1 MYGNNSDAIPIV
13 ILCVVVFV
21 LVVAL
26 VWLVI
31 EYVTGDSVASFLK
44 KRPDIICGFIFVLLV
59 LFLKSWVFIIFIAAI
74 AILLGFVFFRSL
86 FENFSEQEPIK
97 KIMSVLGLAITLFV
111 IFMAVKEMVEDKPSK
126 VIDGRKIE
134 CGNCKYCSEIKS
146 CAEAYFLL
154 NQCGC
159 SSLDRDKDGIPCE
172 NLCR

>member
-1 MYGNNSDAIPIV
+1 MWNNSDTIPIV
-13 ILCVVVFV
+13 ILCVVIFI

-31 EYVTGDSVASFLK
+31 EYVTGDSVVSFLK

-59 LFLKSWVFIIFIAAI
+59 FFLKSLAFLIFIGAI
-74 AILLGFVFFRSL
+74 AILLGGWFFRSL
-86 FENFSEQEPIK
+86 FENFSQQESIN
-97 KIMSVLGLAITLFV
+97 KIMNVLGAAITLFV
-111 IFMAVKEMVEDKPSK
+111 IFMAVKEMVEEKLSK
-126 VIDGRKIE
+126 IIDGRKIE
-134 CGNCKYCSEIKS
+134 CGSCGYCSEIKS

>member
-1 MYGNNSDAIPIV
+1 MGNNSYTIPIA
-13 ILCVVVFV
+13 ILCVVIFV
-21 LVVAL
+21 LVVIL
-26 VWLVI
+26 ICLI
-31 EYVTGDSVASFLK
+31 IKYITGDSVASFLK

-59 LFLKSWVFIIFIAAI
+59 LFLKSWVFIIFISAI
-74 AILLGFVFFRSL
+74 VILLGFVFFRSL

-111 IFMAVKEMVEDKPSK
+111 IFMAVKEMVEEKPSK
-126 VIDGRKIE
+126 IIDGRKIE
-134 CGNCKYCSEIKS
+134 CGSCGYCSEIKS

>member
-1 MYGNNSDAIPIV
+1 MGNNSDTIAIV
-13 ILCVVVFV
+13 ILCVVIFV
-21 LVVAL
+21 LI
-26 VWLVI
+26 VI
-31 EYVTGDSVASFLK
+31 LICLIIKYITGDSAVSFLR

-59 LFLKSWVFIIFIAAI
+59 FFLKSLVFLIFIGAI
-74 AILLGFVFFRSL
+74 AILLGFLFFRSL

-111 IFMAVKEMVEDKPSK
+111 IFMAVKDLVEDKPSK

-154 NQCGC
+154 NKCGC